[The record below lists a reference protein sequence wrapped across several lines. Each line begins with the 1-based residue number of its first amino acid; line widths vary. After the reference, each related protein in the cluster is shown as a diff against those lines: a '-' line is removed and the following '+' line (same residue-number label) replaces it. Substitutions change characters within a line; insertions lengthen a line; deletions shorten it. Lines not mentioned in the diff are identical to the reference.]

1 MITSVLITLYNHEKY
16 IEFGLNSILK
26 SNTKNIQL
34 VISDDLSQDNSFAI
48 AKNWVANHKHL
59 FSSVLIFKQSKNLGI
74 NNNIN
79 FLVSK
84 ATGHFLTIL
93 SSDDAFAEGAI
104 DFQAQYLLD
113 NPEIDFLFCNQTLIN
128 EINDI
133 VLPEYVNFRRQT
145 LIKNKFFLILDVI
158 FNWGHPWSKI
168 FATNLGFKS
177 LGSLPKSISYDD
189 RWVIF
194 RILQFGRYA
203 YLNKISILYRIR
215 SDKSVTPG
223 LDKNKMLDDLKTVE
237 LNALKKSKGVLFLLL
252 YLYTLPNRSKT
263 KNPLLIFLSKLP
275 KKIIR
280 NIYLSII

>member
-16 IEFGLNSILK
+16 IEFALNSILK
-26 SNTKNIQL
+26 SNTKNIEL
-34 VISDDLSQDNSFAI
+34 VISDDLSQDNSYTI
-48 AKNWVANHKHL
+48 AKNWIADHKHL
-59 FSSVLIFKQSKNLGI
+59 FSSAFIFKQSKNLGI

-79 FLVSK
+79 FLISK
-84 ATGHFLTIL
+84 ATGQFITIL

-104 DFQAQYLLD
+104 DFQAQYLSD
-113 NPEIDFLFCNQTLIN
+113 NPEVDFLFCNQTLIN
-128 EINDI
+128 ELDDI
-133 VLPEYVNFRRQT
+133 VLPEYVKFRRQA

-168 FATNLGFKS
+168 FATNVGFKN
-177 LGSLPKSISYDD
+177 LGYLPKSISFDD

-194 RILQFGRYA
+194 RILQLGRYA

-223 LDKNKMLDDLKTVE
+223 LNKKKMLDDLNTVE
-237 LNALKKSKGVLFLLL
+237 LEALKKSKGILFFLL
-252 YLYTLPNRSKT
+252 YLYTLPNRLKT
-263 KNPLLIFLSKLP
+263 KNRLLIFLSKLP

-280 NIYLSII
+280 NLYLSVI